1 MDAHLYQ
8 SNRQNRRRERERNAS
23 GDPSAHNS
31 RVRATLSVQLSLTG
45 GARETGF
52 SRGFGGSSCPDVSR
66 DPDLADKIRGS
77 IAVEDELG

>member
-31 RVRATLSVQLSLTG
+31 RVRATLSLQLSLTG
-45 GARETGF
+45 EPGKRVSLEGLAGARVLMFPVTQTWLIKYGV
-52 SRGFGGSSCPDVSR
+52 P
-66 DPDLADKIRGS
+66 
-77 IAVEDELG
+77 